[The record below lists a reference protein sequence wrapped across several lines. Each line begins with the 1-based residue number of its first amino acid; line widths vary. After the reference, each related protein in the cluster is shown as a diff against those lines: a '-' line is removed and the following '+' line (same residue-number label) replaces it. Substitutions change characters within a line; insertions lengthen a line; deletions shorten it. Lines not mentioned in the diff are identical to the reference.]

1 MGYFG
6 FGGCLSV
13 GALASCLRQIGSSS
27 GASSVCATLG
37 LDVVQA
43 DRWIPLSVLWWPGF
57 GSLDLGS
64 ETLWN
69 DCWVFCFSWVCIFG
83 FFYRCGIF
91 PVHFVVTIPRGL
103 VASSRPSRVSYFLL
117 SLPMIRECFMH
128 L

>member
-13 GALASCLRQIGSSS
+13 GAPTSCLRQIGSSS
-27 GASSVCATLG
+27 GAPFVCVTLG

-64 ETLWN
+64 ETLCN
-69 DCWVFCFSWVCIFG
+69 DCWVFCAFLAFSVDVG
-83 FFYRCGIF
+83 FSQSI
-91 PVHFVVTIPRGL
+91 
-103 VASSRPSRVSYFLL
+103 LL
-117 SLPMIRECFMH
+117 
-128 L
+128 